1 MPVTVKIDPTLNS
14 IQAKIIDDATEHND
28 GVMTA
33 AQVRKLDSLTPG
45 GSGFDHEGR
54 EDFSIDGTTAIPI
67 ILPAAYSNLLYK
79 VWLSVGRSGV
89 FPGPGQNEMIV
100 SNYFIVS
107 GGVFFIEVSAP
118 FDGFVSWGT
127 RSA

>member
-1 MPVTVKIDPTLNS
+1 MPVTVRIDPTPNS
-14 IQAKIIDDATEHND
+14 TQAQVIPDATEHND

-54 EDFSIDGTTAIPI
+54 EDFSVDGLSYLPI
-67 ILPAAYSNLLYK
+67 VLPAGYTNTLYK
-79 VWLSVGRSGV
+79 VWLTAGRSGP
-89 FPGPGQNEMIV
+89 FYPGQGEAIV
-100 SNYFIVS
+100 ATYFIVS
-107 GGVFFIEVSAP
+107 ETLFYIEVSVP

-127 RSA
+127 RAA

>member
-1 MPVTVKIDPTLNS
+1 MPVTVKIDPSLHS
-14 IQAKIIDDATEHND
+14 LQAQVIPDATEHND

-54 EDFSIDGTTAIPI
+54 EDFFIDGPSFIPI
-67 ILPAAYSNLLYK
+67 ILPAAYTNTLYK
-79 VWLSVGRSGV
+79 IWLTAGRSGN
-89 FPGPGQNEMIV
+89 PYPGQGESIV
-100 SNYFIVS
+100 ANYFIVNGS
-107 GGVFFIEVSAP
+107 MFYIEVSVP

-127 RSA
+127 RAA